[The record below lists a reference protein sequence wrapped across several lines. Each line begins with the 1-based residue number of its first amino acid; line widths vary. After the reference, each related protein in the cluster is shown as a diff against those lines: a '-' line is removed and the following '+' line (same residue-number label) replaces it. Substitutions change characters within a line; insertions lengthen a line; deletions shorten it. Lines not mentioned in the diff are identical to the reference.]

1 MQADHIMVLEQGRIL
16 GYGTHREL
24 LAGCELYREISE
36 SQMGREPAPKHG
48 GKPADN
54 SVAAGGLA
62 RV

>member
-36 SQMGREPAPKHG
+36 SQMGQPQAPRQA
-48 GKPADN
+48 GKTADG
-54 SVAAGGLA
+54 VTPGGLV